1 MKTKTVHLS
10 LKGSFQVFDDNNGLG
25 SGQGGDREGGVGL
38 RAEATEKYRNTQEM
52 SEIKKIKRSF
62 SFVRFLQQH
71 TDFL

>member
-25 SGQGGDREGGVGL
+25 SGQGGDREGWGG
-38 RAEATEKYRNTQEM
+38 AEATEKYRNTQEM